1 MATSNFDPNDNCK
14 WWICLFTTSSNG
26 ERWCRHQLLA
36 SCEFCQKFSDFD
48 HIRYPSNCQPQIC
61 IIHIHDSQMI
71 IVGNVWIIF
80 SQTLWPHSSKCHF
93 PRSEKE
99 KCDCFLTRGMVYRWK
114 TMMTFIAL
122 MVMLMMNTVLMLMLM
137 MSTVLMMIC
146 DYLKVGD
153 LMHGNGLEYIL
164 PPTSQHLNSSFSWN
178 VFEVARIANRP
189 TIKTVHE
196 TWRQI
201 AVQHGPW

>member
-1 MATSNFDPNDNCK
+1 M
-14 WWICLFTTSSNG
+14 L
-26 ERWCRHQLLA
+26 QLDYRNV
-36 SCEFCQKFSDFD
+36 FH
-48 HIRYPSNCQPQIC
+48 HIRYPSKCHPQIWSWFHDSSDMFFHIQNPSNYQPQIC

-99 KCDCFLTRGMVYRWK
+99 KCDCFLTRGMVYRWR
-114 TMMTFIAL
+114 TMMTFMAL
-122 MVMLMMNTVLMLMLM
+122 NVMLM

-164 PPTSQHLNSSFSWN
+164 PPTSQHLNSSSFFSWN
-178 VFEVARIANRP
+178 VFEVATIANRP
-189 TIKTVHE
+189 TIETVHE

-201 AVQHGPW
+201 AVQHYTW

>member
-1 MATSNFDPNDNCK
+1 
-14 WWICLFTTSSNG
+14 
-26 ERWCRHQLLA
+26 
-36 SCEFCQKFSDFD
+36 
-48 HIRYPSNCQPQIC
+48 
-61 IIHIHDSQMI
+61 
-71 IVGNVWIIF
+71 
-80 SQTLWPHSSKCHF
+80 
-93 PRSEKE
+93 
-99 KCDCFLTRGMVYRWK
+99 
-114 TMMTFIAL
+114 MMTFIAL

-196 TWRQI
+196 T
-201 AVQHGPW
+201 

>member
-1 MATSNFDPNDNCK
+1 
-14 WWICLFTTSSNG
+14 
-26 ERWCRHQLLA
+26 
-36 SCEFCQKFSDFD
+36 
-48 HIRYPSNCQPQIC
+48 
-61 IIHIHDSQMI
+61 
-71 IVGNVWIIF
+71 
-80 SQTLWPHSSKCHF
+80 
-93 PRSEKE
+93 
-99 KCDCFLTRGMVYRWK
+99 
-114 TMMTFIAL
+114 MMTFIAL

-164 PPTSQHLNSSFSWN
+164 PPTSQHLNSSSFFSWN

-196 TWRQI
+196 T
-201 AVQHGPW
+201 

>member
-36 SCEFCQKFSDFD
+36 SCEFWQKFSDFD

-80 SQTLWPHSSKCHF
+80 SQTLRPHSSKCHF

-146 DYLKVGD
+146 DYLKVGGPD
-153 LMHGNGLEYIL
+153 ARKWPRVYFASNLPTFKFFLLLFLECFWSGQNCKSPHY
-164 PPTSQHLNSSFSWN
+164 
-178 VFEVARIANRP
+178 
-189 TIKTVHE
+189 
-196 TWRQI
+196 
-201 AVQHGPW
+201 